1 MIDSLIA
8 WISALSTLVLFSF
21 SVIRLIQQFLK
32 ENSLPRTL
40 ATLQVENTQMFKI
53 VILVQGN
60 ASKRWWMLLRKFWV
74 SENFD
79 ATRNIL
85 EAFVSLKVSL
95 LCFLSL
101 KVLFWCIFLYSGLW
115 TTSRLPWSGKTQGK
129 TKIYQGQG
137 KVREF
142 SKKSEK
148 IFDIVRVSEKSG
160 NSVFPFIVHKF
171 SSIFWNA
178 FSFGKYQK
186 YTAKQA
192 EWSVWHSMSDTCS
205 SSGQWFLLWML
216 SSKFRLPLSAKSWKR
231 LKMKRKLSM
240 ACKIA

>member
-1 MIDSLIA
+1 MIDWLCA
-8 WISALSTLVLFSF
+8 WISALLTLVLFSF

-85 EAFVSLKVSL
+85 EAFVSLKVLL

-101 KVLFWCIFLYSGLW
+101 KVLFWCIFLCLGLW
-115 TTSRLPWSGKTQGK
+115 TTSGLPWSGK
-129 TKIYQGQG
+129 IF
-137 KVREF
+137 REF
-142 SKKSEK
+142 SKKGEK

-171 SSIFWNA
+171 SSLFWNA
-178 FSFGKYQK
+178 FSFGK
-186 YTAKQA
+186 
-192 EWSVWHSMSDTCS
+192 D
-205 SSGQWFLLWML
+205 
-216 SSKFRLPLSAKSWKR
+216 
-231 LKMKRKLSM
+231 
-240 ACKIA
+240 

>member
-8 WISALSTLVLFSF
+8 WISALLTLVLFSF

-40 ATLQVENTQMFKI
+40 ATLQVENTDMYKI

-60 ASKRWWMLLRKFWV
+60 ASKRLWMLLRKFWV

-85 EAFVSLKVSL
+85 EAFVSLKVLL

-171 SSIFWNA
+171 SSIF
-178 FSFGKYQK
+178 
-186 YTAKQA
+186 
-192 EWSVWHSMSDTCS
+192 EMH
-205 SSGQWFLLWML
+205 FLLENTKSIL
-216 SSKFRLPLSAKSWKR
+216 QSKQSDQFDTLCLTHVVVLVSGFCCECFLPNSFFLFLRKAERGWKWR
-231 LKMKRKLSM
+231 EN
-240 ACKIA
+240 

>member
-1 MIDSLIA
+1 MIA
-8 WISALSTLVLFSF
+8 WISALLTLVLFSF

-85 EAFVSLKVSL
+85 EAFVSLKVLL
-95 LCFLSL
+95 LCVSFLS
-101 KVLFWCIFLYSGLW
+101 KYCSGAFFSTWVCELH
-115 TTSRLPWSGKTQGK
+115 QGCH
-129 TKIYQGQG
+129 GQG

-142 SKKSEK
+142 SKKGEK

-171 SSIFWNA
+171 SSLFWNA
-178 FSFGKYQK
+178 FSFGK
-186 YTAKQA
+186 
-192 EWSVWHSMSDTCS
+192 D
-205 SSGQWFLLWML
+205 
-216 SSKFRLPLSAKSWKR
+216 
-231 LKMKRKLSM
+231 
-240 ACKIA
+240 